1 MEISFAKPFRKLLN
15 EKGDDVVSSAT
26 LLLVIKIADKSQLSN
41 SFIEYDTDMDYVI
54 EDNTALLML
63 HFLKPSVNNS
73 KNIFVTVRNWTEEK
87 ELFFQ
92 NQIGKDFKVVIESK

>member
-1 MEISFAKPFRKLLN
+1 MEILFSKPFRKLLN
-15 EKGDDVVSSAT
+15 EKGDDVVSSAV
-26 LLLVIKIADKSQLSN
+26 LIAVIKISDKSQLSN
-41 SFIEYDTDMDYVI
+41 PFIEYDTDMDYVI

-87 ELFFQ
+87 EMFYQ
-92 NQIGKDFKVVIESK
+92 NQTGKEFNVVIESQ

>member
-15 EKGDDVVSSAT
+15 EKGDDVVSSAV
-26 LLLVIKIADKSQLSN
+26 LIAVIKISDKSQLSN
-41 SFIEYDTDMDYVI
+41 PFIEYDTDMDYVI

-92 NQIGKDFKVVIESK
+92 NQIGKDFNVVIESK